1 VGVTIGQWLILAV
14 AGLLVGITKTSVSGL
29 GTFVVMLFAFVF
41 PAKES
46 TASTLFLLLA
56 GDVLA
61 VSLYHSQADWK
72 LIRGLLPAVLPGIAA
87 GALFMRFVDNKVM
100 LIGIG
105 SCIAATLIV
114 QAFLRLRARKTADAA
129 EAGAD
134 NEAAPNRALIIGTGV
149 MTGFVTLVGNAAA
162 AVMSL
167 YLLVTHTEKTRFVA
181 SSAWFYLIVNVVKVP
196 FIVSLGIVN
205 WRHVAILGTLV
216 PLVVVAGLLG
226 KRFLTRLNQHQFE
239 LITLLVTI
247 AACIVLLVRGFLA

>member
-1 VGVTIGQWLILAV
+1 MGVTIGQWVILAV
-14 AGLLVGITKTSVSGL
+14 GALLVGVTKTSIGGL

-72 LIRGLLPAVLPGIAA
+72 LIRGLLPAVLPGIAL
-87 GALFMRFVDNKVM
+87 GALFMHYVDDKVM

-105 SCIAATLIV
+105 LCIAATLIV
-114 QAFLRLRARKTADAA
+114 QAFLRLRARKTSQPADGDNA
-129 EAGAD
+129 
-134 NEAAPNRALIIGTGV
+134 NEAAPNRALIVGTGV
-149 MTGFVTLVGNAAA
+149 MAGFVTLVGNAAA

-167 YLLVTHTEKTRFVA
+167 YLLVTHTDKTRFVA
-181 SSAWFYLIVNVVKVP
+181 SSAWFYLIINVVKVP

-205 WRHVAILGTLV
+205 WRHVAILGTVV

-247 AACIVLLVRGFLA
+247 AACVVLLVRGIMA

>member
-1 VGVTIGQWLILAV
+1 VTIGQWLILAV
-14 AGLLVGITKTSVSGL
+14 GALLVGVTKTSIGGL

-46 TASTLFLLLA
+46 TASSLFLLLA

-72 LIRGLLPAVLPGIAA
+72 LIKGLLPAVLPGIAL
-87 GALFMRFVDNKVM
+87 GALFMHFVDDKAM

-114 QAFLRLRARKTADAA
+114 QAILRIRSRPGDEPPQDAT
-129 EAGAD
+129 
-134 NEAAPNRALIIGTGV
+134 PNRALVVGTGV
-149 MTGFVTLVGNAAA
+149 MAGFVTLVGNAAA

-167 YLLVTHTEKTRFVA
+167 YLLVTHTDKTRFVA
-181 SSAWFYLIVNVVKVP
+181 SSAWFYFIINVVKVP

-205 WRHVAILGTLV
+205 WRHVMILATVV

-226 KRFLTRLNQHQFE
+226 KRFLTRLNQRQFE

-247 AACIVLLVRGFLA
+247 AACVVLLVRGILA